1 MDYAESR
8 ARQSVARSCRRKM
21 FCLTLTGMAETIT
34 IRTDEETEHALDV
47 LTAEGTSRSAAIR
60 QAVIQAA
67 ERRERAAQ
75 LRRAVLAM
83 DIGEPDGIDVA
94 AELARDRGAERR

>member
-1 MDYAESR
+1 M
-8 ARQSVARSCRRKM
+8 
-21 FCLTLTGMAETIT
+21 TETIT

-47 LTAEGTSRSAAIR
+47 LTGEGISRSAAIR

-67 ERRERAAQ
+67 ERRERAAE

-83 DIGEPDGIDVA
+83 DIGEPDGTDVA
-94 AELARDRGAERR
+94 AELSRDRGDER

>member
-1 MDYAESR
+1 MSY
-8 ARQSVARSCRRKM
+8 
-21 FCLTLTGMAETIT
+21 TLSMAETIT
-34 IRTDEETEHALDV
+34 IRTDEETEHALEV
-47 LTAEGTSRSAAIR
+47 LTGGGVSRSAAIR

-67 ERRERAAQ
+67 ERREHAAQ

-94 AELARDRGAERR
+94 AELALDRGDER

>member
-1 MDYAESR
+1 
-8 ARQSVARSCRRKM
+8 
-21 FCLTLTGMAETIT
+21 MAETIT

-47 LTAEGTSRSAAIR
+47 LTGEGMSRSAAIR

-83 DIGEPDGIDVA
+83 DIGEPDGVNVA
-94 AELARDRGAERR
+94 SELARDRGNER

>member
-1 MDYAESR
+1 M
-8 ARQSVARSCRRKM
+8 
-21 FCLTLTGMAETIT
+21 TETIT

-47 LTAEGTSRSAAIR
+47 LTSEGMSRSAAIR

-83 DIGEPDGIDVA
+83 DIGEPDSIDIA
-94 AELARDRGAERR
+94 AELARDRDDER

>member
-1 MDYAESR
+1 
-8 ARQSVARSCRRKM
+8 
-21 FCLTLTGMAETIT
+21 MAETIT

-47 LTAEGTSRSAAIR
+47 LTGEGMSRSAAIR

-67 ERRERAAQ
+67 ERRERATQ

-83 DIGEPDGIDVA
+83 DIGEPDGVDVA
-94 AELARDRGAERR
+94 AELARDRGDER

>member
-1 MDYAESR
+1 MTD
-8 ARQSVARSCRRKM
+8 
-21 FCLTLTGMAETIT
+21 TIT
-34 IRTDEETEHALDV
+34 IRTDEETEHALEV
-47 LTAEGTSRSAAIR
+47 LTQEGISRSAAIR

-67 ERRERAAQ
+67 DRREHAVQ

-94 AELARDRGAERR
+94 TELARDRGDER